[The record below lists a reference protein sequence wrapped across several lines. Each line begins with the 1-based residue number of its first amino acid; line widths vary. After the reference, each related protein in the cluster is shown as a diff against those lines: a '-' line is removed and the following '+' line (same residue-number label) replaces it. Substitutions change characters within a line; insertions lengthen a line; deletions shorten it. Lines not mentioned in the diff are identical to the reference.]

1 MPCKFLASKMNSF
14 CWSLKDDRRDFIS
27 LRPASLMHK
36 NPRRRKII
44 HEMRPVERKER
55 SINLK
60 MIFWYNILFVGFLWL
75 LFKDAYLF

>member
-1 MPCKFLASKMNSF
+1 MNSF
-14 CWSLKDDRRDFIS
+14 CWSLKDVILFP

-36 NPRRRKII
+36 NPQRGKII
-44 HEMRPVERKER
+44 HELCPVGCKER
-55 SINLK
+55 SIDLK